1 MEVLPSSMAADSTFN
16 CLLYVDHADGYGT
29 QPVIEGALGR
39 LLPVSPGNFEHTAW
53 DRWDVRGPTNQ
64 QASFGRPA
72 NTQYGATSLQALGY
86 RTILWDAGTLAAFT
100 LVEED
105 AAVLIPWLT
114 LSGSGLGARGL
125 YLSGDGMAF
134 SMTEEAASEPTALR
148 LLNEHMG
155 AELVC
160 SRLYTTDCPAGT
172 VQDTTGCM
180 PLMAAPGDHFG
191 PSWPTVAKGS
201 GCPQFASLDV
211 LSPSP
216 LARSGDARGNLR
228 YDAPIKGVVDYASIS
243 NWNQSGTPYKTVIDG
258 MTVSR
263 LRDPGCVSVNGVDT
277 RLNDVLTWF
286 GVTGGEACMD
296 MVSSVSVPGGN
307 EPPAM
312 ARWGLSLAGGAV
324 TQNGTARFLVSAPS
338 GAEVTVQV
346 FDVAGRR
353 VRTVFAGRL
362 PALDHELAW
371 DLRDD
376 AGRRVPGGLYFARLA
391 GADHAFTRRLVV
403 LP

>member
-1 MEVLPSSMAADSTFN
+1 
-16 CLLYVDHADGYGT
+16 
-29 QPVIEGALGR
+29 
-39 LLPVSPGNFEHTAW
+39 
-53 DRWDVRGPTNQ
+53 
-64 QASFGRPA
+64 
-72 NTQYGATSLQALGY
+72 
-86 RTILWDAGTLAAFT
+86 
-100 LVEED
+100 
-105 AAVLIPWLT
+105 
-114 LSGSGLGARGL
+114 
-125 YLSGDGMAF
+125 
-134 SMTEEAASEPTALR
+134 
-148 LLNEHMG
+148 
-155 AELVC
+155 
-160 SRLYTTDCPAGT
+160 
-172 VQDTTGCM
+172 
-180 PLMAAPGDHFG
+180 
-191 PSWPTVAKGS
+191 
-201 GCPQFASLDV
+201 
-211 LSPSP
+211 
-216 LARSGDARGNLR
+216 
-228 YDAPIKGVVDYASIS
+228 
-243 NWNQSGTPYKTVIDG
+243 
-258 MTVSR
+258 
-263 LRDPGCVSVNGVDT
+263 
-277 RLNDVLTWF
+277 
-286 GVTGGEACMD
+286 MD

>member
-1 MEVLPSSMAADSTFN
+1 
-16 CLLYVDHADGYGT
+16 
-29 QPVIEGALGR
+29 
-39 LLPVSPGNFEHTAW
+39 VSPGNFEHTAW

-86 RTILWDAGTLAAFT
+86 RTILWDAGTLSAFT

-114 LSGSGLGARGL
+114 LSDSGLGSRGL

-148 LLNEHMG
+148 LLNEHVG
-155 AELVC
+155 AQLVC
-160 SRLYTTDCPAGT
+160 ERLYTADCPAGT

-180 PLMAAPGDHFG
+180 PLAAAPANHFG
-191 PSWPTVAKGS
+191 PSWMMVAKGS

-296 MVSSVSVPGGN
+296 VVSSVSVPGAEESG
-307 EPPAM
+307 AVT
-312 ARWGLSLAGGAV
+312 RWSLTLAGGVV

-353 VRTVFAGRL
+353 VRTIFAGRL
-362 PALDHELAW
+362 PALEHDVAW